1 MDFFGIS
8 FGKRKQLDRIESQL
22 RLLIGTIMPNLQD
35 RLDQINTDLNE
46 ASTEILAELEN
57 LRGMNLP
64 PEAEASLAAI
74 EAKAQA
80 LKNVSPPVP

>member
-1 MDFFGIS
+1 MNFLGIS

-22 RLLIGTIMPNLQD
+22 RLLIGTLMPNLQD